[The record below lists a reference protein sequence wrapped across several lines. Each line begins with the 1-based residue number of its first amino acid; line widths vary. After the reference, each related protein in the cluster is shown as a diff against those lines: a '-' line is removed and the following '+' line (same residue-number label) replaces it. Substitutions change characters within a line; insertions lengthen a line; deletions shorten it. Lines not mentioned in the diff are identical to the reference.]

1 MDRWMVIGFSVMA
14 GFALGLFVA
23 RFLLKDT
30 SKRYLQKEL
39 VKKERKEEEQEQRIY
54 DLGSELARIK
64 EELAENKRKLD
75 TKERFFEDS
84 VHLMEDRFK
93 SLSADV
99 LEKTNERFLQI
110 AKEELS
116 SQRKDGDR
124 SLEKKTL
131 EIDAMLLPMQE
142 SLKQVNQLMQELE
155 KGRIR
160 EQAQVM
166 SRMQEVNTAQ
176 NELKKETAQLVR
188 ALRTPQVRGRWG
200 EVQLKRVVELAGM
213 LNHCDFEEQV
223 SVTTENGRLRPD
235 LKIFLPGGK
244 SIVVDAKTPLLAYLD
259 AVEAEDP
266 DVREGKLKEHAAQV
280 KKHISQLSQKSYWQ
294 QFEDTP
300 EFVVMF
306 LPGEP
311 FFSAALEKEPNLIE
325 YGMDKQVIL
334 ATPTTLIALLKS
346 VAYGWQQEV
355 ISQNAREISVLGRE
369 LYDRIRVFA
378 GHFGELEKGLNRS
391 VTAYNKA
398 VQSFDK
404 RILPSARRFED
415 YGIKPKKELESQNTI
430 EKRAIEGESKYLD

>member
-1 MDRWMVIGFSVMA
+1 MDRWMLAGLSLIA
-14 GFALGLFVA
+14 GFILGSLVM

-30 SKRYLQKEL
+30 SKRYLQNEL
-39 VKKERKEEEQEQRIY
+39 LKKERKEEEQENRIY
-54 DLGSELARIK
+54 GLGAELARVK
-64 EELAENKRKLD
+64 VELLESTRQLEE
-75 TKERFFEDS
+75 KERFFKES
-84 VHLMEDRFK
+84 LYLMEDRFK

-131 EIDAMLLPMQE
+131 EIDAMLTPMKE
-142 SLKQVNQLMQELE
+142 SLKQVSQLMQDLE
-155 KGRIR
+155 KDRI
-160 EQAQVM
+160 ESQAQVM
-166 SRMQEVNTAQ
+166 SRMFEVNTAQ

-213 LNHCDFEEQV
+213 LDHCDFEEQV

-244 SIVVDAKTPLLAYLD
+244 TVVVDAKTPLLAYLD
-259 AVEAEDP
+259 AVEADDP
-266 DVREGKLKEHAAQV
+266 DVREKKLKEHAAQV

-311 FFSAALEKEPNLIE
+311 FFSAALEKDPNLIE
-325 YGMDKQVIL
+325 YGMDQQVIL

-404 RILPSARRFED
+404 RILPSARRFEN
-415 YGIKPKKELESQNTI
+415 YGIKPKKELEPQNII
-430 EKRAIEGESKYLD
+430 EKIATPHEAKYLD